1 MIQLRTLTSMKKK
14 YSKVSRT
21 IPKDRTKQALKVLRA
36 HNKYGDQTL
45 SPEQIDDIPGLE
57 TLGGKKKVLPG
68 L

>member
-1 MIQLRTLTSMKKK
+1 MKKK
-14 YSKVSRT
+14 YSKVSRK

-57 TLGGKKKVLPG
+57 TLGGKKPG

>member
-1 MIQLRTLTSMKKK
+1 MKKK
-14 YSKVSRT
+14 YSKDGWKKKVSRT

-57 TLGGKKKVLPG
+57 TLGGKKPG